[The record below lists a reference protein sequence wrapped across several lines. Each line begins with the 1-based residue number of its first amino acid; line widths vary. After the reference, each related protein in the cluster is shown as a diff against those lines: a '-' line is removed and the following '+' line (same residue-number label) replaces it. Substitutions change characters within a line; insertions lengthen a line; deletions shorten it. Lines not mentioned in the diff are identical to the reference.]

1 MNSLS
6 EESIQEVID
15 MLIQIKKQQEKKKKQ
30 LLKKELDY
38 LTRLMLTVELSSEED
53 IDFLKLIKE
62 KPYK

>member
-1 MNSLS
+1 
-6 EESIQEVID
+6 

-62 KPYK
+62 KPHK